1 MSDQGSINPVFNA
14 QLHDYRS
21 EVLPKAIENWDKLS
35 PSSSDSIIDMGHFF
49 CKMHVLVNWAT
60 EAEKTLKLNE
70 ADPVSGGENPYSFS
84 SEGGAVRLIRTAAK
98 GLTERGSNKS
108 GKNIG

>member
-21 EVLPKAIENWDKLS
+21 EVLPKAIENWVKLS
-35 PSSSDSIIDMGHFF
+35 PSSRDSIIDMGHFF

-70 ADPVSGGENPYSFS
+70 ADAVSLGKNPYSFS
-84 SEGGAVRLIRTAAK
+84 SEGGAVRLIRTAYRE
-98 GLTERGSNKS
+98 GV
-108 GKNIG
+108 